1 MIAPWNVNVK
11 HGHGEAQTDQT
22 EAYGKH
28 CSNSCS
34 TGTLLHFV
42 CGCTLVC
49 ASSDCKFKSVC
60 VYVSCPSEFD
70 PYSRLF
76 RVNCGVKHQENIDC
90 TWKLENCEVATE
102 HPFPIPLQKGKRRN
116 E

>member
-1 MIAPWNVNVK
+1 MDGQEMIAPWNVNVK

-28 CSNSCS
+28 CSNSSS

-42 CGCTLVC
+42 CGCILVC

-60 VYVSCPSEFD
+60 VYVCMCLVPVILTPTLVSLKWIVE
-70 PYSRLF
+70 
-76 RVNCGVKHQENIDC
+76 
-90 TWKLENCEVATE
+90 
-102 HPFPIPLQKGKRRN
+102 
-116 E
+116 